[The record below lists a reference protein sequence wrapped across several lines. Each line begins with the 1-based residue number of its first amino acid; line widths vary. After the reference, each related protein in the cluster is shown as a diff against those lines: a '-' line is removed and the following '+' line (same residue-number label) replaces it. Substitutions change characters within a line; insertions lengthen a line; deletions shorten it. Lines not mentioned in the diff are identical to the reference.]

1 MSNWDII
8 VSRNRLVEKQAEVEE
23 ELRKNLEEL
32 NWYELEDFEFD
43 EIFFRTKRLN
53 DEVKLLIAKQ
63 KAAKKA

>member
-43 EIFFRTKRLN
+43 DIFFRTRMLN
-53 DEVKLLIAKQ
+53 DEVKRLITKQ
-63 KAAKKA
+63 KVAKKA